1 MDQGSKL
8 CTPVKEMET
17 LKILP
22 SQNRYTDDEIENHFE
37 GVKRDEARCSG
48 CEQIQIEKILVYQKE
63 ESQKAETRLM
73 HAYEQWKAEA

>member
-8 CTPVKEMET
+8 CTPVEEMET

-22 SQNRYTDDEIENHFE
+22 SQNRFMYIHICINTDDEMENHFE

-48 CEQIQIEKILVYQKE
+48 CEQIPIEKMLVYQKE
-63 ESQKAETRLM
+63 E
-73 HAYEQWKAEA
+73 